1 MVAKHSYPTY
11 MGGLESFE
19 MGEKVDGGIGKG
31 GWCMM

>member
-19 MGEKVDGGIGKG
+19 MECEKVHGGIGKG
-31 GWCMM
+31 GSSV